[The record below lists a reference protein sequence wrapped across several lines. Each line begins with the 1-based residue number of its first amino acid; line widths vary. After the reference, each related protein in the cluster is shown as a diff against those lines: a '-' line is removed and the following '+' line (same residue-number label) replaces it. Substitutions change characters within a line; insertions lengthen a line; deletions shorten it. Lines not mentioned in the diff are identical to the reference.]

1 MRTSYSALDTY
12 KQCPQKYK
20 FQEID
25 RIPAPKSKE
34 AVFGTL
40 VHDALKFMF
49 DKSPLYPTLDQ
60 VLEYFRS
67 SSETKRSVWT
77 SETEY
82 NVWRDEGTRMLKNF
96 YAENA
101 PWNFSVVD
109 LESKFEVLIHD
120 EIRGETH
127 VLAGKIDRID
137 KLNDGTYEI
146 IDYKTARKLPPQE
159 KVDNDL
165 QLSIYHL
172 GLQKKW
178 PQLKPEQIKLSLYFL
193 KHGEKLST
201 SRNITETE
209 STKDGVL
216 STINEIRQK
225 LDSGERFEPSPSP
238 LCDWCAY
245 KPICP
250 AWRHLYRQNNQ
261 QLTTDDIQ
269 PILKEYLEIKKAQQK
284 NEERLAELQKQ
295 IKEYM
300 DQEGLTRVFGD
311 EGTITK
317 KIVQRYEYDWQKVK
331 ELLSPIGKWE
341 EVLKAD
347 ETKLRRVMYEIPEEA
362 RLAIENTRIVAKEY
376 TTLSISVKRAKE
388 PTDQEKTP
396 P

>member
-12 KQCPQKYK
+12 TQCPQKYK

-25 RIPAPKSKE
+25 RIVAPKSKE

-67 SSETKRSVWT
+67 SCEAKRTVWT

-82 NVWRDEGTRMLKNF
+82 DAWRDEGARMLKNF
-96 YAENA
+96 YSENA

-109 LESKFEVLIHD
+109 LESKFEVLIRD
-120 EIRGETH
+120 EARGETH

-178 PQLKPEQIKLSLYFL
+178 PSVRPDQIKLSLYFL

-201 SRNITETE
+201 SRNAAETA
-209 STKDGVL
+209 STKNGVL
-216 STINEIRQK
+216 STINEIREK
-225 LDSGERFEPSPSP
+225 LDSNERFEPNPSP

-261 QLTTDDIQ
+261 QLTTDNIQ
-269 PILKEYLEIKKAQQK
+269 PVLKEYFELVKSKDAAEDKM
-284 NEERLAELQKQ
+284 AELKQK
-295 IKEYM
+295 IREYM
-300 DQEGLTRVFGD
+300 EREGYDRVFGD
-311 EGTITK
+311 NGVISRSAQK
-317 KIVQRYEYDWQKVK
+317 RYSYDFEKVRAILEPIGRWQDILEADDGKLKLVLK
-331 ELLSPIGKWE
+331 ELP
-341 EVLKAD
+341 AD
-347 ETKLRRVMYEIPEEA
+347 LQAKIEEA
-362 RLAIENTRIVAKEY
+362 KILSKEWVTLIASAKKMKGLA
-376 TTLSISVKRAKE
+376 
-388 PTDQEKTP
+388 
-396 P
+396 